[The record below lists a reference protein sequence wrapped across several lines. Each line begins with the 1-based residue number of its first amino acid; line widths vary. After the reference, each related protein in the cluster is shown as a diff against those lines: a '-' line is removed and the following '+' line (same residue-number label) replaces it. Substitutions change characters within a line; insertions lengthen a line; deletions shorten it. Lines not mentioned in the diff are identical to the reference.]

1 MDGANLIEI
10 LCVEQIKSICRLVF
24 IWTILPLSLFPL
36 FILFSAMCVWGDVL
50 TVDNS
55 FQFDA
60 TRDLLRELDVN
71 DIVWIGLMRP
81 QNSDRF
87 MWS

>member
-1 MDGANLIEI
+1 MLPEKNENKKGSHSYATFQFHCWGGDVGLVVAVDFIFI
-10 LCVEQIKSICRLVF
+10 FTCIICF
-24 IWTILPLSLFPL
+24 F
-36 FILFSAMCVWGDVL
+36 FLFS
-50 TVDNS
+50 VDNS

-81 QNSDRF
+81 QSSDRF

>member
-1 MDGANLIEI
+1 MFLYLLLLLLAHGSRWAILI
-10 LCVEQIKSICRLVF
+10 VFTFVVFCRMCCLLFASLIFVSVL
-24 IWTILPLSLFPL
+24 LP
-36 FILFSAMCVWGDVL
+36 
-50 TVDNS
+50 VDNS

>member
-1 MDGANLIEI
+1 MQYVTTFYNFTIFKFLTFIFFNLI
-10 LCVEQIKSICRLVF
+10 
-24 IWTILPLSLFPL
+24 
-36 FILFSAMCVWGDVL
+36 A
-50 TVDNS
+50 VDNS

-81 QNSDRF
+81 QSSERF